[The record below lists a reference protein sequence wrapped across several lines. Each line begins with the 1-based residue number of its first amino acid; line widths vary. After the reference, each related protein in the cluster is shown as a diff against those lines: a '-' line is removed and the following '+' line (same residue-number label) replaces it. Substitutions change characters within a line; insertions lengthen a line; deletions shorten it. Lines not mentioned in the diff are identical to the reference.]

1 MPGGLG
7 WSYTENGSSSK
18 KVHFILSIK
27 HRIFLEFKQSGSQ
40 HYAEKSEDEP
50 AFITAAALSAH
61 VQKSLSN
68 LDASAKLDQTGT
80 NILKFIT

>member
-1 MPGGLG
+1 
-7 WSYTENGSSSK
+7 
-18 KVHFILSIK
+18 
-27 HRIFLEFKQSGSQ
+27 LEFKQSGSQ

-50 AFITAAALSAH
+50 AFITAAALSGH